1 MVAGG
6 LKKLITFDAVVPGET
21 RHGRWNN
28 AWSEIYHLNAWP
40 RVADGVSASVEIADV
55 TSLVHENPSE
65 RELHF
70 YVKNVGETTAD
81 IDVWA
86 ASWNWTPQTTLEAII
101 DERNVPAVGGAIV
114 TNRGVN
120 TIGVAGKRKH
130 GSGEAVQLHDRWHLG
145 SDTKAMTA
153 TLVGILAQKGE
164 IDWDVTVADVF
175 PEWADSMQEMFHET
189 TFERLLAH
197 RSGIVD
203 TQDEWTALQD
213 ANVASIEERRKN
225 FAEAIVHR
233 EHGSDDIVFDDPGF
247 IFLYHNS
254 NYILAGAML
263 ERCLGDSWEALMDAE
278 LFGPLG
284 MTTAGYGAPGSAF
297 AVDEPWGHTDA
308 SGTRVPNKSD
318 NTPGLGPAGTVH
330 ASLTDWA
337 KFIQLHLDG
346 SAGDLTLWPSTLSR
360 LHTEWDVSAN
370 NMYPNRYGWGW
381 GMWDAGLG
389 IALAHDGSNGSWYC
403 SCQVLP
409 AEGVGFIAVSNIGGT
424 NDHPAPD
431 NGEGNLACRDVIT
444 ALRDHYFGG

>member
-1 MVAGG
+1 MVAGR
-6 LKKLITFDAVVPGET
+6 LRKLTTFDAVGPGET
-21 RHGRWNN
+21 RHGKWNN

-40 RVADGVSASVEIADV
+40 RVADGGSASVEIADV
-55 TSLVHENPSE
+55 TSLVHDNPSE

-86 ASWNWTPQTTLEAII
+86 AYWNWTPETTLEAVI
-101 DERNVPAVGGAIV
+101 DERGVPAVGGAIV

-120 TIGVAGKRKH
+120 TIGVAGTRKH
-130 GSGEAVQLHDRWHLG
+130 GSGEMVELHDRWHLG

-153 TLVGILAQKGE
+153 TLVGVLAQKGA
-164 IDWDVTVADVF
+164 IGWDLTVADAF
-175 PEWADSMQEMFHET
+175 PEWADSMQPMFHQT

-203 TQDEWTALQD
+203 AQDEWTALGD
-213 ANVASIEERRKN
+213 TKVSIEQRRRN
-225 FAEAIVHR
+225 FAKTIVHR
-233 EHGSDDIVFDDPGF
+233 KHGSDEILFDAPGF
-247 IFLYHNS
+247 VYLYQNA
-254 NYILAGAML
+254 NFVLVGAML
-263 ERCLGDSWEALMDAE
+263 ERCLGTSWEALMDAE
-278 LFGPLG
+278 VFGPLG
-284 MTTAGYGAPGSAF
+284 MTTAGYGAPGSAS
-297 AVDEPWGHTDA
+297 AVDQPWGHSDA
-308 SGTRVPNKSD
+308 SGKRVPNKSD

-360 LHTEWDVSAN
+360 LHTEYDVSAN
-370 NMYPNRYGWGW
+370 SIYPVRYGWGW
-381 GMWDAGLG
+381 GIWDSGLG
-389 IALAHDGSNGSWYC
+389 IALGHDGSNGSWYC

-424 NDHPAPD
+424 SDTGPD
-431 NGEGNLACRDVIT
+431 NGQGNLACWDVMA
-444 ALRDHYFGG
+444 ALRDHYFAG